1 MTAEG
6 VIRHATAADFP
17 ALSRICLETANAGKD
32 ATALYSDPALP
43 GLRFVIPYARFV
55 PEFALVL
62 EQQGEVVGYAVA
74 VPDTRAF
81 EAILNQQWWPILQA
95 QYRATRA
102 SAPLDSKVLDAIHQ
116 PDAAAEQLVSQ
127 WPAHLH
133 INLLPAAQQGGW
145 GRKLIEQLLT
155 LLRQAGVTGVHLG
168 VSLQNEQVCGFYQ
181 RLGFTPIVR
190 SNAIYMGQ
198 LL

>member
-6 VIRHATAADFP
+6 VIRRAGEADFP
-17 ALSRICLETANAGKD
+17 ALSRICLETANAGSD
-32 ATALYSDPALP
+32 ATALYSDPTLP
-43 GLRFVIPYARFV
+43 GLRFVIPYARFA
-55 PEFALVL
+55 PEFAYVL

-74 VPDTRAF
+74 APDTRAF
-81 EAILNQQWWPILQA
+81 ETALNQHWWPPLQ
-95 QYRATRA
+95 QHYRDYTPR
-102 SAPLDSKVLDAIHQ
+102 APLDSKVLDGILQ
-116 PDAAAEQLVSQ
+116 PDAAAEQLVST

-145 GRKLIEQLLT
+145 GRRLIEQLLHD
-155 LLRQAGVTGVHLG
+155 LRAAGVPGVYLG
-168 VSLQNEQVCGFYQ
+168 VSLQNEKVCGFYQ
-181 RLGFTPIVR
+181 RLGFTPILR

>member
-6 VIRHATAADFP
+6 VIRRACVADFP
-17 ALSRICLETANAGKD
+17 ALSRICLETANAGSD

-43 GLRFVIPYARFV
+43 GLRFVIPYARFA
-55 PEFALVL
+55 PEFAWVL
-62 EQQGEVVGYAVA
+62 EQQAEVVGYAVA
-74 VPDTRAF
+74 TPDTRAF
-81 EAILNQQWWPILQA
+81 EAELNQHWWPQLQQ
-95 QYRATRA
+95 QYRDYPPR
-102 SAPLDSKVLDAIHQ
+102 APLDSKVLDGILQ
-116 PDAAAEQLVSQ
+116 PDTAAEQLVAT

-145 GRKLIEQLLT
+145 GRRLIEQLLHD
-155 LLRQAGVTGVHLG
+155 LRAAGVPGVYLG
-168 VSLQNEQVCGFYQ
+168 VSLQNEKVCGFYQ
-181 RLGFTPIVR
+181 RLGFTPILR

>member
-1 MTAEG
+1 MTSEG
-6 VIRHATAADFP
+6 VIRHATEADFP

-62 EQQGEVVGYAVA
+62 EQHGEVVGYAVA

-81 EAILNQQWWPILQA
+81 EAILNQQWWPMLQA
-95 QYRATRA
+95 QYRATPA
-102 SAPLDSKVLDAIHQ
+102 SAPLDSKVLDAIRQ

-155 LLRQAGVTGVHLG
+155 LLRQAGVSGVHLG

>member
-1 MTAEG
+1 M
-6 VIRHATAADFP
+6 
-17 ALSRICLETANAGKD
+17 
-32 ATALYSDPALP
+32 
-43 GLRFVIPYARFV
+43 
-55 PEFALVL
+55 
-62 EQQGEVVGYAVA
+62 
-74 VPDTRAF
+74 
-81 EAILNQQWWPILQA
+81 
-95 QYRATRA
+95 
-102 SAPLDSKVLDAIHQ
+102 DAIRQ

-133 INLLPAAQQGGW
+133 INLLPVAQQGGW

-155 LLRQAGVTGVHLG
+155 LLRQAGVSGVHLG

>member
-6 VIRHATAADFP
+6 VIRYATEADFP
-17 ALSRICLETANAGKD
+17 AILRICLATANAGKD
-32 ATALYSDPALP
+32 ATSLYSDPALP
-43 GLRFVIPYARFV
+43 GLRFAIPYARFA
-55 PEFALVL
+55 PDFALVL
-62 EQQGEVVGYAVA
+62 EQRGEVVGYAVA

-81 EAILNQQWWPILQA
+81 EAVLNQQWWPALQA
-95 QYRATRA
+95 QYRDYPAN
-102 SAPLDSKVLDAIHQ
+102 APLDSQVLNTIRQ
-116 PDAAAEQLVSQ
+116 PDAAAEELVSQ

-133 INLLPAAQQGGW
+133 INLLPPAQQGGW
-145 GRKLIEQLLT
+145 GRRLIERLLM
-155 LLRQAGVTGVHLG
+155 LLRQAGVPGVHLG

-181 RLGFTPIVR
+181 RLGFTPIMR

>member
-6 VIRHATAADFP
+6 VIRRATAADFP

-81 EAILNQQWWPILQA
+81 EAILNQQWWPMLQA
-95 QYRATRA
+95 QYRATPA

-155 LLRQAGVTGVHLG
+155 LLRQAGVAGVHLG

>member
-1 MTAEG
+1 MTAEA
-6 VIRHATAADFP
+6 VIRHATEADFP

-43 GLRFVIPYARFV
+43 GLRFVIPYARFA
-55 PEFALVL
+55 PDFALAL

-81 EAILNQQWWPILQA
+81 EAVLNQQWWPMLQA
-95 QYRATRA
+95 QYRDYPA
-102 SAPLDSKVLDAIHQ
+102 SAPLDSKVLEAIFQ
-116 PDAAAEQLVSQ
+116 PDAAADQLVSQ

-133 INLLPAAQQGGW
+133 INLLPPAQQGGW
-145 GRKLIEQLLT
+145 GRKLIEQLLA
-155 LLRQAGVTGVHLG
+155 LLREAGVPGVHLG

>member
-6 VIRHATAADFP
+6 VIRRASEADFP
-17 ALSRICLETANAGKD
+17 ALSRICLETANAGTD

-43 GLRFVIPYARFV
+43 GLRFVIPYARFA
-55 PEFALVL
+55 PEFAYVL

-74 VPDTRAF
+74 APDTRAF
-81 EAILNQQWWPILQA
+81 EAELNRSWWPRLQQ
-95 QYRATRA
+95 QYRDYTPR
-102 SAPLDSKVLDAIHQ
+102 APLDSKVLDAIHQ
-116 PDAAAEQLVSQ
+116 PDEAAEQLVSQ

-133 INLLPAAQQGGW
+133 INLLPPAQQGGW
-145 GRKLIEQLLT
+145 GRKLIEQLLQA
-155 LLRQAGVTGVHLG
+155 LRAAGVPGVYLG
-168 VSLQNEQVCGFYQ
+168 VSLQNEKVCGFYQ
-181 RLGFTPIVR
+181 RLGFTPILR

>member
-6 VIRHATAADFP
+6 VIRRASEADFP

-43 GLRFVIPYARFV
+43 GLRFVIPYARFC
-55 PEFALVL
+55 PDYALVL
-62 EQQGEVVGYAVA
+62 EQRGEVVGYAVA
-74 VPDTRAF
+74 TPDTRAF
-81 EAILNQQWWPILQA
+81 EAELAENWWPMLQ
-95 QYRATRA
+95 QTYRDYAPRA
-102 SAPLDSKVLDAIHQ
+102 ALDSKVLEAIQH
-116 PDAAAEQLVSQ
+116 PDAAAEALVSQ

-133 INLLPAAQQGGW
+133 INLLPAAQAGGW
-145 GRKLIEQLLT
+145 GRKLIEQLLQT
-155 LLRQAGVTGVHLG
+155 LRAAGVPGVHLG

-181 RLGFTPIVR
+181 RLGFTPILR

-198 LL
+198 RL